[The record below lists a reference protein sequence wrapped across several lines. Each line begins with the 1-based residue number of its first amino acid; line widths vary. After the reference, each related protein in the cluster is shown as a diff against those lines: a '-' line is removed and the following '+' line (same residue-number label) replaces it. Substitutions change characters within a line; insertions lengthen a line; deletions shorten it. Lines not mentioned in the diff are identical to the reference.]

1 MPKFADRV
9 AQLPSLLEAL
19 WHHPDG
25 LAIDDL
31 AEEVGAEPEEVRET
45 LLAYH
50 LTDFAAYVPD
60 LVYRPEVIEFYGR
73 PDPDDDDDADRGR
86 GSPMVRLVS
95 NEPGK
100 ELGIAYASVPELA
113 RLYRAGAD
121 RLQLEPDNAA
131 LALAVQ
137 KLTDGLLPKFVP
149 SAPSSAM
156 SRPPEFHRAEME
168 RRKVKIV
175 YSRAWY
181 PGVAERVIEPYAM
194 VRTRRGWEVDAGPV
208 DDHGRLRTYL
218 LNGVQSFEVLA
229 ETFERPADVDA
240 LLRAQRRTTAV
251 ELSVPY
257 DSRWAVDKYAEVV
270 EVVAEDETSARLRAH
285 LLEPVRQRVG
295 LILLAAGMDARVVG
309 PAELADA
316 GVELARRLLDH
327 YAAPRDE
334 SAQGSES

>member
-1 MPKFADRV
+1 MPKFAGRV

-113 RLYRAGAD
+113 RLYRA
-121 RLQLEPDNAA
+121 
-131 LALAVQ
+131 
-137 KLTDGLLPKFVP
+137 
-149 SAPSSAM
+149 
-156 SRPPEFHRAEME
+156 
-168 RRKVKIV
+168 
-175 YSRAWY
+175 
-181 PGVAERVIEPYAM
+181 
-194 VRTRRGWEVDAGPV
+194 VRTGYSWNRTMPRSP
-208 DDHGRLRTYL
+208 LRCR
-218 LNGVQSFEVLA
+218 S
-229 ETFERPADVDA
+229 
-240 LLRAQRRTTAV
+240 
-251 ELSVPY
+251 
-257 DSRWAVDKYAEVV
+257 
-270 EVVAEDETSARLRAH
+270 
-285 LLEPVRQRVG
+285 
-295 LILLAAGMDARVVG
+295 
-309 PAELADA
+309 
-316 GVELARRLLDH
+316 
-327 YAAPRDE
+327 
-334 SAQGSES
+334 